1 MSLLTCIIH
10 WHPVSS
16 RGAWRRRVKI
26 SDSAVVSC
34 AVLANRYLTERK
46 LPDKA
51 VDLLDEAASRLR
63 MRQESKPDDVA
74 LLERQI
80 LVLKIELEAL
90 RKETDSG
97 SVERRHKIES
107 ELVEKTKI
115 VEEKTNLWSIER
127 EKRKLVQDLKVSL
140 EKLTHELDDVTRKG
154 SWERAGQIKYQ
165 ELPELEAKIRAESV
179 NSTSLPDYVTSD
191 DVADVIS
198 RSTGIP
204 ISKLLMGEKHRLLA
218 MEEHLTKHVVGQDAA
233 IRAVANTIRVSRAG
247 LQAHNKP
254 ASFLFLGPTGVGKT
268 ELTKALAEFLFDD
281 VRLCDFCDF
290 SPMHASVLRSFSF
303 SLFVFFAAPLFSDRA
318 FLSAF
323 RNDANRHE
331 RVHGAIFSLSID
343 WRSSGLRRL

>member
-1 MSLLTCIIH
+1 
-10 WHPVSS
+10 
-16 RGAWRRRVKI
+16 
-26 SDSAVVSC
+26 VVSC

-90 RKETDSG
+90 RKETDPG

-107 ELVEKTKI
+107 ELVDKTKV
-115 VEEKTNLWSIER
+115 VEEKTNLWSVER

-154 SWERAGQIKYQ
+154 SWERAGIIKYQ
-165 ELPELEAKIRAESV
+165 ELPDLEAKIRAESV
-179 NSTSLPDYVTSD
+179 NSTSFPDYVTSD

-218 MEEHLTKHVVGQDAA
+218 MEEHLAKHVVGQDAA

-281 VRLCDFCDF
+281 VRRHVFLTFARVPACSQIHRFLC
-290 SPMHASVLRSFSF
+290 A
-303 SLFVFFAAPLFSDRA
+303 
-318 FLSAF
+318 
-323 RNDANRHE
+323 
-331 RVHGAIFSLSID
+331 
-343 WRSSGLRRL
+343 